1 MFFLVKGKVAYILP
15 RFGNK
20 RCLEISQGEHFGH
33 EEMFNHRKM
42 SDNLLKLTSRRTK
55 SMQRTFQAVALEEV
69 NSLTLSITDIEKM
82 REEFP
87 DIYESLLNESVNLC
101 SERFRLKKRIVKQSI
116 KKNHDHL
123 QGGFSLLFKGV
134 DRSSSESDNNK
145 KNAMLKRTMPRHQTF
160 PSKIFGKNPINGVE
174 EGKATDATSILDNTN
189 LHINSN
195 HDISPNNINSVVKG
209 QPASQKKSLWK
220 RAGNKVRIHLAS

>member
-1 MFFLVKGKVAYILP
+1 
-15 RFGNK
+15 
-20 RCLEISQGEHFGH
+20 
-33 EEMFNHRKM
+33 
-42 SDNLLKLTSRRTK
+42 
-55 SMQRTFQAVALEEV
+55 MQRTFQAVALEEV
-69 NSLTLSITDIEKM
+69 NALTLSITDIDKM

-101 SERFRLKKRIVKQSI
+101 SERYRLKKRIVKQSI

-145 KNAMLKRTMPRHQTF
+145 NKMLKRTNPRHQTF
-160 PSKIFGKNPINGVE
+160 PSKILQNAKNPKTAIE
-174 EGKATDATSILDNTN
+174 EGKANDNTTILDNTN

-195 HDISPNNINSVVKG
+195 NDLSPNNIKTVVKG
-209 QPASQKKSLWK
+209 
-220 RAGNKVRIHLAS
+220 

>member
-1 MFFLVKGKVAYILP
+1 
-15 RFGNK
+15 
-20 RCLEISQGEHFGH
+20 
-33 EEMFNHRKM
+33 
-42 SDNLLKLTSRRTK
+42 
-55 SMQRTFQAVALEEV
+55 MQRTFQAVALEEV
-69 NSLTLSITDIEKM
+69 NSLTLSIADIDKM

-145 KNAMLKRTMPRHQTF
+145 NTMLKRTNPRHQTF
-160 PSKIFGKNPINGVE
+160 PSKILQNAKNPKTAIE
-174 EGKATDATSILDNTN
+174 EGKANDNTTILDNTN

-195 HDISPNNINSVVKG
+195 NDLSPNKIETVVKG
-209 QPASQKKSLWK
+209 
-220 RAGNKVRIHLAS
+220 